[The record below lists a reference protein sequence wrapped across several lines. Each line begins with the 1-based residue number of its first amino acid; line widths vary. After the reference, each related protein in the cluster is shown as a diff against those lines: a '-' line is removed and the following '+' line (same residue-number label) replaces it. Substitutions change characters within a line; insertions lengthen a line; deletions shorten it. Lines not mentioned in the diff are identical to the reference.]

1 MLCVTRFSS
10 HRQLSGSTGPAKK
23 LMDSLRVRMS
33 SMLCLHVAL
42 QMASIRANITGND
55 VDKLTLQFDVTTG
68 NSLLSFSFS

>member
-1 MLCVTRFSS
+1 
-10 HRQLSGSTGPAKK
+10 
-23 LMDSLRVRMS
+23 
-33 SMLCLHVAL
+33 MLCLHVAL